1 MALNDITIVDGA
13 TTKVFTYVGSS
24 NDTGKSAVRADKSA
38 SLSEPY
44 NLEFSHQLGTQT
56 KADRHLVKLSETKQ
70 DSTLLAHFETG
81 SVHIV
86 FTVPRTVIP
95 VEDMVTAFRRLYIYL
110 SGGTVAYDNTRD
122 ILKGSLG

>member
-13 TTKVFTYVGSS
+13 TTKVFTYIGAS
-24 NDTGKSAVRADKSA
+24 NAQNSAVRCDKSA

-44 NLEFSHQLGTQT
+44 NLEHSHQFGTQT
-56 KADRHLVKLSETKQ
+56 KPDRHMIKLSETKQ

-81 SVHIV
+81 SCHIV
-86 FTVPRTVIP
+86 WTVPRTVVP

-110 SGGTVAYDNTRD
+110 NGGTVAYDNLRD